1 MRLRSAV
8 AQFTSDGNSF
18 HLPKAGNFRPFPSHL
33 PKAGSSMGRV
43 TVSREAAYFY
53 NGLEY

>member
-1 MRLRSAV
+1 MRLGSTV
-8 AQFTSDGNSF
+8 AQFTSDGSSF

-43 TVSREAAYFY
+43 MVNREAAYFY